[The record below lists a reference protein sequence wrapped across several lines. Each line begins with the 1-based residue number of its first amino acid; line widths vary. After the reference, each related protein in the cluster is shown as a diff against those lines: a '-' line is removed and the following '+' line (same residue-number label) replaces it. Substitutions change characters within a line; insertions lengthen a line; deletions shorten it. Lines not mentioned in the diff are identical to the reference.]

1 MDIFQQTRVSFD
13 EFTQEAA
20 GPTAELIAAGAAG
33 GPLDGLINVAG
44 YGDLLGT
51 YDKRPYWDF
60 KDTLNLSWRHNSWQ
74 IMLSGRRVS
83 EFIEVGVTDN
93 AKSVDVSG
101 TANDIYQCS
110 GTNTW
115 ATGVGTCGDPW
126 IIDEMLT
133 LNLTLGYRF
142 KSGLR
147 LRGSVINLEDTRA
160 PLADEY
166 RHAHVADVH
175 NDYGRRYSIEFY
187 RKFNLE
193 IYLKGSFMLPFFIL

>member
-1 MDIFQQTRVSFD
+1 MRVSFD

-20 GPTAELIAAGAAG
+20 GPTAELIAAGAPG

-51 YDKRPYWDF
+51 FDKRPYWDF

-74 IMLSGRRVS
+74 VMLSGRRVS

-93 AKSVDVSG
+93 AKVANETSTTKDDV
-101 TANDIYQCS
+101 YQCS
-110 GTNTW
+110 GTLVW
-115 ATGVGTCGDPW
+115 QTGLGNCGDPW

-147 LRGSVINLEDTRA
+147 LRGSIIV
-160 PLADEY
+160 
-166 RHAHVADVH
+166 
-175 NDYGRRYSIEFY
+175 
-187 RKFNLE
+187 
-193 IYLKGSFMLPFFIL
+193 FFKCGIRN